1 MKQKLDKT
9 YDELKKNEAEFF
21 DQSIRKRTSGGNI
34 SESADIRRANRV
46 IANGVNEPI
55 DPKVSEILFGDYR
68 KKYIDFV
75 SHKKYG
81 RVLELCCG
89 PGWLALELGRRGQNV
104 DAYDISSES
113 INVAKKMLKENP
125 YKDGFGS
132 INYYLEDISQC
143 ELGREKYDAVSCWAS
158 WYYLSKFDVLL
169 DRVWSTLKVG
179 GIFAIEDDRAPRSF
193 EKYIA
198 RILSIVLPTCD
209 KTYLQKI
216 ISFFKRINNTVLKQ
230 TVSTNQEPPSAKT
243 MNDIP
248 ENTDEIFKDRFEV
261 LMDVH
266 FNAFAIGTMRR
277 LRGPDFIRYGVDNIL
292 AYFDRLLCRKNICKG
307 QNRIIIVCKKT

>member
-1 MKQKLDKT
+1 MKQKLDKI
-9 YDELKKNEAEFF
+9 YDELKKDEAEFF
-21 DQSIRKRTSGGNI
+21 DQSIRRRTSGGNI
-34 SESADIRRANRV
+34 SESADIRLANKV
-46 IANGVNEPI
+46 IPNGVNEPI
-55 DPKVSEILFGDYR
+55 DPKMTEILFGDYR

-113 INVAKKMLKENP
+113 IKVAKKMLKENP

-158 WYYLSKFDVLL
+158 WYYLSEFDVLL

-179 GIFAIEDDRAPRSF
+179 GVFAIEDDRSQRTF
-193 EKYIA
+193 EQFIS
-198 RILSIVLPTCD
+198 RILKIFLPTSD
-209 KTYLQKI
+209 RSYLEKLRTFIKKI
-216 ISFFKRINNTVLKQ
+216 SNGNFSLTVD
-230 TVSTNQEPPSAKT
+230 NAPDASAKKR
-243 MNDIP
+243 DDLP
-248 ENTDEIFKDRFEV
+248 TDNNKLFDDRFEV
-261 LMDVH
+261 LFNVYY
-266 FNAFAIGTMRR
+266 NAFSIEIMRR
-277 LRGPDFIRYGVDNIL
+277 ISGPGFIRYSIGHFL
-292 AYFDRLLCRKNICKG
+292 AFIDRFLCRINICKG
-307 QNRIIIVCKKT
+307 RNRIIVALKKK